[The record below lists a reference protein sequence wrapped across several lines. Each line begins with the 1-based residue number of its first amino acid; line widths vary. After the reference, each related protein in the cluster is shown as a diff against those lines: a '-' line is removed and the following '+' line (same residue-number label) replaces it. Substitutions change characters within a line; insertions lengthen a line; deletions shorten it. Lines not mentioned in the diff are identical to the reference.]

1 MTTELSGLILATL
14 RSETLSPFIV
24 DDSGSERLSDLSMV
38 TQLGEAPGHISNP
51 GQPDVEDVAL
61 NSLILYP
68 WMSYLTWVPPFH
80 HE

>member
-1 MTTELSGLILATL
+1 
-14 RSETLSPFIV
+14 
-24 DDSGSERLSDLSMV
+24 MV

-68 WMSYLTWVPPFH
+68 WMSYLTWVPHFH